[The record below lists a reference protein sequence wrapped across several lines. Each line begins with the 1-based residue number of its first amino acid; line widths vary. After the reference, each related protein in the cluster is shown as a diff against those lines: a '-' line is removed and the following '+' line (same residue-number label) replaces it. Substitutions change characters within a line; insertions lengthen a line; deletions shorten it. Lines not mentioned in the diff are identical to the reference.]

1 MIGKTSKMTKT
12 LEKAVSLYT
21 AVKHLKSHDCTNFI
35 NHLNDEGVE
44 ILCRIIHYVLN
55 GELKLSKH
63 IRGRL
68 RNKIKNYLSDFKRLA
83 NYPRSQTDIRKK
95 RKVLQ
100 KGGVVGVLTAI
111 ASAVVPLITQ
121 LLLSK

>member
-1 MIGKTSKMTKT
+1 MTKS
-12 LEKAVSLYT
+12 LERAVSLFT

-35 NHLNDEGVE
+35 RHLNDEGVE

-63 IRGRL
+63 VRGRL
-68 RNKIKNYLSDFKRLA
+68 RSKIRNYLSDFKRLSI
-83 NYPRSQTDIRKK
+83 YPRKKTDITRK

-100 KGGVVGVLTAI
+100 RGGVVGVLTAI
-111 ASAVVPLITQ
+111 ASAVIPLITQ
-121 LLLSK
+121 LLVSKK

>member
-1 MIGKTSKMTKT
+1 MTKA

-21 AVKHLKSHDCTNFI
+21 AVKHLKGHDCANFI
-35 NHLNDEGVE
+35 NHLNDEGIE

-63 IRGRL
+63 IRGKL

-83 NYPRSQTDIRKK
+83 NYPRKKTDIRKK

-100 KGGVVGVLTAI
+100 KGGVVGILTAI

>member
-1 MIGKTSKMTKT
+1 MTKA
-12 LEKAVSLYT
+12 LERAVSLYT
-21 AVKHLKSHDCTNFI
+21 AVKHLKGHDCSNFI
-35 NHLNDEGVE
+35 SHLNDEGVE

-55 GELKLSKH
+55 GELKLGKH
-63 IRGRL
+63 IRGKL
-68 RNKIKNYLSDFKRLA
+68 RNKIKNYLSDFKKLA
-83 NYPRSQTDIRKK
+83 NYPRNKTDIRKK

>member
-1 MIGKTSKMTKT
+1 MTKA
-12 LEKAVSLYT
+12 LERAVSLYT

-35 NHLNDEGVE
+35 GHLNDEGIE

-68 RNKIKNYLSDFKRLA
+68 RNKIKNYLSDFKKLA
-83 NYPRSQTDIRKK
+83 SYPRNKTDIRKK

>member
-1 MIGKTSKMTKT
+1 MTKA
-12 LEKAVSLYT
+12 LERAVSLYT

-35 NHLNDEGVE
+35 SHLNDEGIE

-63 IRGRL
+63 VRGRL
-68 RNKIKNYLSDFKRLA
+68 RNKIRNYLSDFKKLA
-83 NYPRSQTDIRKK
+83 NYPRNKTDIRKK